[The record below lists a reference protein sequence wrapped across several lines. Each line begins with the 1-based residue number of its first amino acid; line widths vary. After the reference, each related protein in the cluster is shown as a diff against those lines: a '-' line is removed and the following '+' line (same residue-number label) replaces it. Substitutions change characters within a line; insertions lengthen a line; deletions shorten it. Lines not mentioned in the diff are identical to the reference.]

1 MTVLSGMTGFARVS
15 GEAEWGTWAWEAKSV
30 NGRGLDIRVGYPQGF
45 DVLERHAKSEAAKR
59 FKRGSLQLS
68 LRIELAETGV
78 NLVVNEAALAAL
90 ANAQFKVNA
99 EIALTSEA
107 IATLMTIKGVVET
120 GNQTTREL
128 AENANVMATLKHGL
142 ENVLDDLQ
150 GSRQD
155 EGLSLSGMMIRLI
168 EELEAELSNAEA
180 YAHTQPTLLRDRL
193 EKQLTELKA
202 TEKVDADR
210 LGAEIALS
218 AAKSD
223 VREELDRLAAHLQSA
238 RTYLAAGSPI
248 GRKLD
253 FLSQEL
259 NREANTLC
267 SKSIHIDL
275 TNVGLALKGLVDQ
288 FKEQAANVE

>member
-1 MTVLSGMTGFARVS
+1 MNVLSGMTGFARVS
-15 GEAEWGTWAWEAKSV
+15 GEAEWGNWAWETKSV
-30 NGRGLDIRVGYPQGF
+30 NGRGLDVRVGYPQGF
-45 DVLERHAKSEAAKR
+45 DAIERYAKAEAAKR

-68 LRIELAETGV
+68 LRIELAEAGV

-90 ANAQFKVNA
+90 ADAQFKVNSDV
-99 EIALTSEA
+99 ALTSEA

-120 GNQTTREL
+120 GSQTTREL
-128 AENANVMATLKHGL
+128 AENTEVMATLKRGL

-150 GSRQD
+150 NSRQD
-155 EGLSLSGMMIRLI
+155 EGRSLNSIMMSLI
-168 EELEAELSNAEA
+168 EELEAELSKAGA
-180 YAHTQPTLLRDRL
+180 HAHTQPSLLIARL
-193 EKQLTELKA
+193 ETQLAELQA
-202 TEKVDADR
+202 TENVDADR
-210 LGAEIALS
+210 LAAEIAIS
-218 AAKSD
+218 AAKAD

-238 RTYLAAGSPI
+238 RSYLESGSPI

-275 TNVGLALKGLVDQ
+275 TNIGLALKGLVDQ